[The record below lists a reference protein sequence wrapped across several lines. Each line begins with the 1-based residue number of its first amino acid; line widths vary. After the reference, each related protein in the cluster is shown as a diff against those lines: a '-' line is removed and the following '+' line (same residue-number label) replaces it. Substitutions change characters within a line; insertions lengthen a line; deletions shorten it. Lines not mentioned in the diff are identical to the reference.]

1 MYQVNLPQSLKFNEK
16 YRKIPFIPVIRRGFI
31 KQHNVSFAQNHKY
44 PKKQIT
50 PSSTDGIKLVILK
63 REARLYKPY

>member
-31 KQHNVSFAQNHKY
+31 KQHNVSFSQNHKY

-50 PSSTDGIKLVILK
+50 PSSIDGINLVILK